1 MNKEKIYPIPQVD
14 KNSEELQVTINL
26 VKTIDTLVHKLY
38 QKPPA
43 PAINN
48 INSTGFHTIY

>member
-14 KNSEELQVTINL
+14 KNSEEIQVTINL

-48 INSTGFHTIY
+48 INSTGFQTIY